1 MPITDLSVLDTK
13 VGAEGEFA
21 PPALVTTKEGYSA
34 WLREK
39 YTEDRGFAQAM
50 AIAARRAL
58 GKSMFAT
65 PPVIKGPY
73 AQTLKTELRLLD
85 EHLRKPRPI

>member
-1 MPITDLSVLDTK
+1 MPTTDLSVLDTE

-21 PPALVTTKEGYSA
+21 PPAPVTTEESYCA

-39 YTEDRGFAQAM
+39 YTEDRGFAQVM

-65 PPVIKGPY
+65 PPMIKGPY
-73 AQTLKTELRLLD
+73 AQTLKNELKLLD
-85 EHLRKPRPI
+85 EHLRKTRPI